1 MSNDKTKQT
10 DTGSQNNPA
19 GMVLAG
25 KKGKQWTRKLRVLA
39 KEQPLGVIGVVLFL
53 FMVVVA
59 LGAPVF
65 AHQDTAATDMSKI
78 FSPPSSENWFG
89 TDQLGRDMWS
99 RWVYGARL
107 SLIVGLTAVVT
118 ASLLGGLMGITSGL
132 IGGKF
137 DLITQR
143 VLDAWLAIPAIVLA
157 IVIMAA
163 LGTSLINVIIAIA
176 AVAFPRVNR
185 LTRSTAISLK
195 ESLYVESARID
206 GASKLRIIVTHIAPN
221 CLAPW
226 MVYSTALLG
235 NMILA
240 EATLSFLGLGIPAP
254 AASWGRDIAENIN
267 NLHFAPWLAI
277 FPGIGVSLAVFAAN
291 FIGDSVRD
299 LVDPRLKKA

>member
-10 DTGSQNNPA
+10 DTGSQNNHV

-25 KKGKQWTRKLRVLA
+25 KKGRRWTQKLMVFAR
-39 KEQPLGVIGVVLFL
+39 EQPLGVMGGVLFL
-53 FMVVVA
+53 LVVVVA
-59 LGAPVF
+59 ICAPVL
-65 AHQDTAATDMSKI
+65 AHQDIASTDMSRI
-78 FSPPSSENWFG
+78 FRPPSAENWFG
-89 TDQLGRDMWS
+89 TDQLGRDVWS

-107 SLIVGLTAVVT
+107 SLMVGLTAVVV
-118 ASLLGGLMGITSGL
+118 ASVLGGLIGIASAL

-137 DLITQR
+137 DLIIQR
-143 VLDAWLAIPAIVLA
+143 VFDAWLAMPAIVLA

-163 LGTSLINVIIAIA
+163 LGTSVVNVIIAIST
-176 AVAFPRVNR
+176 VAFPRINR
-185 LTRSTAISLK
+185 LTRSTAMSLK
-195 ESLYVESARID
+195 ESLYVESAKID
-206 GASKLRIIVTHIAPN
+206 GASTWRIIVHHIAPN

-254 AASWGRDIAENIN
+254 AASWGRDISENIN
-267 NLHFAPWLAI
+267 NLYMAPWLAI
-277 FPGIGVSLAVFAAN
+277 FPGIGLCLAVFAAN

-299 LVDPRLKKA
+299 LVDPRLKKV